1 MYPVVENRH
10 EAGIL
15 RVTVAPAVVSPEVAA
30 QAKDLAL
37 RAVAALGG
45 IGVFCVELF
54 QLRGDRLLINEIAPR
69 PHNSGHYTLDACTV
83 SQFEQQV
90 RALCGLPLGEV
101 RLLCPAAMVN
111 LIGHDVEKITSSNGC
126 RDLLSIPGAE
136 LHLYGKRTVRP
147 GRKMGHVTFLAGS
160 VDEATARASQFVK
173 VLAV

>member
-1 MYPVVENRH
+1 ME
-10 EAGIL
+10 
-15 RVTVAPAVVSPEVAA
+15 
-30 QAKDLAL
+30 
-37 RAVAALGG
+37 ALGG

-54 QLRGDRLLINEIAPR
+54 QLHGDRLLINEIAPR

-111 LIGHDVEKITSSNGC
+111 LIGHDVEKITSADGC
-126 RDLLSIPGAE
+126 KALLTIPGAE

-147 GRKMGHVTFLAGS
+147 GRKMGHVTFLAES
-160 VDEATARASQFVK
+160 ADEAMGRTSQLVK
-173 VLAV
+173 LLAP